1 MALILRKH
9 WRPVVDGRVVRH
21 TPGDRLD
28 DDHPKRGWLLQHGI
42 AVPDSEIPDPE
53 PGPEA
58 APDGE
63 PDEEPAIEEQEKGP
77 KMPAKVA
84 KLEAWQEYAK
94 AQGVDPKGM
103 KREEIIARFI

>member
-9 WRPVVDGRVVRH
+9 WRPVVDGRVVRY
-21 TPGDRLD
+21 TPGDHLD

-42 AVPDSEIPDPE
+42 AVAGSETPEPDPVPDPEHAPDPE
-53 PGPEA
+53 P
-58 APDGE
+58 
-63 PDEEPAIEEQEKGP
+63 EKDP

-94 AQGVDPKGM
+94 GRGVDPKGM